1 MSFHLSKLFS
11 FTANMVQLYL
21 YGNINSSTKVTR
33 LDESSEGENS
43 GSGTSGQD
51 DDLLGNM
58 ELLGVVIAGS
68 VFFIL
73 AIYCCYRYRNDYE
86 EELSRTRAATMKSR
100 AMAKRTGS
108 TTMNTDLESFNTDDV
123 NYKIRT
129 ILKQEKRI

>member
-33 LDESSEGENS
+33 LDETPEKENS
-43 GSGTSGQD
+43 GSGSGPD